1 MNRPSGFTL
10 VELMIVIAIIAFLS
24 MVTIP
29 SLMKF
34 LAKSKRSEAYLYLR
48 TLAQAEK
55 SYYIE
60 HGSYTKKL
68 SGPDSLGWKP
78 EGSFFYTY
86 GFPEGGE
93 GKSHFVG
100 QLKTPASALSGA
112 AISRDGFVIY
122 AAGNIY
128 GGEIDIVSIDHHG
141 VIKIVNDA
149 LA

>member
-1 MNRPSGFTL
+1 MNRPAGFTL
-10 VELMIVIAIIAFLS
+10 VELMIVVAIVAFLS
-24 MVTIP
+24 MVSIP

-60 HGSYTKKL
+60 TASYTKKL
-68 SGPDSLGWKP
+68 AGADGLGWKP
-78 EGSFFYTY
+78 EGAFYYTY
-86 GFPEGGE
+86 GFPDGGE
-93 GKSHFVG
+93 GKGHFTG

-112 AISRDGFVIY
+112 GITRDGFTIY

-128 GGEIDIVSIDHHG
+128 GSTIDILSIDQNG
-141 VIKIVNDA
+141 VIKIVQDG